1 MIVLKCIGIFY
12 LVCTVLGAGLMI
24 YGIKTATPVP
34 QEIDI
39 YDL

>member
-1 MIVLKCIGIFY
+1 MSFWAFIGIFY
-12 LVCTVLGAGLMI
+12 GVCTLFTSYIFI
-24 YGIKTATPVP
+24 YEIKNAVEVP

>member
-12 LVCTVLGAGLMI
+12 LVCTLLSVIIMSYSSKHA
-24 YGIKTATPVP
+24 PEVP

>member
-12 LVCTVLGAGLMI
+12 LVCTVVGLSLMI
-24 YGIKTATPVP
+24 YSIKHAVEVP

>member
-1 MIVLKCIGIFY
+1 MKTFLI
-12 LVCTVLGAGLMI
+12 I
-24 YGIKTATPVP
+24 YGIISLIAMCVIAYSIKTAEEVP

>member
-1 MIVLKCIGIFY
+1 MGFWGFIGIFY
-12 LVCTVLGAGLMI
+12 GICTITSICILM
-24 YGIKTATPVP
+24 YEFHNAVEVP

>member
-12 LVCTVLGAGLMI
+12 LVCTVVSLPLMI
-24 YGIKTATPVP
+24 YSIKHAIEVP

>member
-12 LVCTVLGAGLMI
+12 LVCTVLCLPIMI
-24 YGIKTATPVP
+24 YSIKHATEVP